1 MGMTPEV
8 QDYISSEIK
17 GVLLQLQRRIDMQIS
32 QTEWRD
38 PATVAQRQGTPMPP
52 ELIYAWTECLHFMQ
66 HPYLPVAAKRALY
79 AWIRAKMYPRLG
91 MYIKNM
97 VPIDDMLKPYLDEYD
112 LEVADVHLSPQQRA
126 DVIEAQKEE
135 KKKKTRDTE
144 GGEGD
149 ELNPPSFGRRRLPS
163 SFENGDDE
171 NSVYDAA
178 EVEEELFD
186 VIEGEEDFED

>member
-8 QDYISSEIK
+8 QDYISGEIK
-17 GVLLQLQRRIDMQIS
+17 GVLLQLQRRIDMQIA

-66 HPYLPVAAKRALY
+66 HPYLPVAAKRSVY

-112 LEVADVHLSPQQRA
+112 LEVADVQLTPEQRA
-126 DVIEAQKEE
+126 EVIEAQKEQ
-135 KKKKTRDTE
+135 KKVKKSTDDE
-144 GGEGD
+144 EGD
-149 ELNPPSFGRRRLPS
+149 EGEHGQQSPSYTRRTRSQMTKQAPPTPQEMEETL
-163 SFENGDDE
+163 FEEIDE
-171 NSVYDAA
+171 DYLD
-178 EVEEELFD
+178 EE
-186 VIEGEEDFED
+186 